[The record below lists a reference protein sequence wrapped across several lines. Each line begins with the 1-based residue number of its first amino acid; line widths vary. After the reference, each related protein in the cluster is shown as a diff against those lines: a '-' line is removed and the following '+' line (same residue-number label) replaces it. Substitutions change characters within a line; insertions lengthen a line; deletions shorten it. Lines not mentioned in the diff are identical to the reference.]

1 MKTVNVAIVNGI
13 NLQVVAD
20 ERDQFVAVKPVC
32 EILGVNYTTQVEKL
46 TEHPIFSSTIPLR
59 GTVGADGKNREMLC
73 IPFRFFA
80 GWLFSINPDNVKEE
94 AREKLIQFQLKCND
108 VLFDYFFNRADFA
121 QKKEKAIALA
131 KEVYDEKTELV
142 RIAKSEQKLAET
154 NFNKALSLTFEQYEA
169 DRRQLT
175 IPGFE

>member
-1 MKTVNVAIVNGI
+1 
-13 NLQVVAD
+13 
-20 ERDQFVAVKPVC
+20 
-32 EILGVNYTTQVEKL
+32 
-46 TEHPIFSSTIPLR
+46 
-59 GTVGADGKNREMLC
+59 MLC

-131 KEVYDEKTELV
+131 KEVFDEKTELV

-169 DRRQLT
+169 DRRQMT